1 MRLQAHIGVALAF
14 ACSLVTACANSNRQP
29 LGDDLS
35 IPTSMEWF
43 RISTNNVLHGLEI
56 MVGLYSRVSEI
67 LIAQEM
73 AAGDKNFKSS
83 FDSTDSHRPCQDETH
98 HDENSHHH
106 GRRVRNN
113 EAAGFVSYGSVGG
126 GDLAAGDSRIANC

>member
-83 FDSTDSHRPCQDETH
+83 FDSTDSHRSCQDETH

-106 GRRVRNN
+106 GPARW
-113 EAAGFVSYGSVGG
+113 E
-126 GDLAAGDSRIANC
+126 